1 MIGYMNELTIIS
13 RKSTLAQYQAR
24 EVSKVLK
31 KSFPKLNIIFRTKET
46 AGDID
51 LTTPLHKMPEIGVF
65 TSDIREELISGEA
78 DLAVHSWKDLPVE
91 LEEGTEIAA
100 TISRADLRDVLIFKP
115 GSFEKKEINIITYS
129 PRRQENLSKFMV
141 KAFTL

>member
-31 KSFPKLNIIFRTKET
+31 KNFPKLNITFRTKET

-91 LEEGTEIAA
+91 PVSYTHL
-100 TISRADLRDVLIFKP
+100 RAH
-115 GSFEKKEINIITYS
+115 ET
-129 PRRQENLSKFMV
+129 
-141 KAFTL
+141 